1 MHKSSLPKTI
11 HRTRVLPQIEIII
24 IILKANVQMWS
35 IEISLSVKAL
45 YVVLLVTNPCNLK
58 EKVRSKVQFLGQGGA
73 CNSAPNRPNDLK
85 FCIQWLLWVTIE
97 FWSSQGHVTSI
108 EAKPFLA
115 YKSDWPL

>member
-73 CNSAPNRPNDLK
+73 CNSAPQGPNDLK
-85 FCIQWLLWVTIE
+85 FGIQ
-97 FWSSQGHVTSI
+97 G
-108 EAKPFLA
+108 A
-115 YKSDWPL
+115 Y